1 MPKLSF
7 SKIVSLLVGIVV
19 TIPIFI
25 IYTSFVN
32 IDYEIWAHLRSYV
45 LPELIINTIKLVFGV
60 SFGTLILGVPLAYFN
75 AFYNYPGRKL
85 FSFLAVLPMSLP
97 AYITAFVY
105 IALFDI
111 TGLWSLG
118 LKNLLGLEGFFPGI
132 RNVYGVSLVLSF
144 CFYPYVYLMAKNAF
158 ESQGRRA
165 FEVSEVMGISKS
177 KTLLKIV
184 LPLSRPWIIS
194 GLMLVIMETLAD
206 FGAVSI
212 FNYTTFT
219 TAIYRSWFGLFSLQ
233 SAQQLAALLVS
244 VVFIFM
250 TAEHFASSQK
260 NFTPVG
266 KSQATL
272 RRKKLSL
279 IQSFLVI
286 MFSSTVSLFA
296 FFIPLFMVGKWAL
309 KVASRDL
316 DSRYFSFVFNS
327 IEIAILVV
335 IILLILS
342 SCMSYAVR
350 KYKGAIGTTIK
361 HLSSLGYA
369 VPGSVLAVGTFLFLT
384 FVESSLKLPQRILT
398 SGLVALLVG
407 LSIRF
412 YSIALTPLTASFLRV
427 SDSHFHIIALSGQ
440 KKIQGFFK
448 AILPMIKP
456 GLLTAALLVFV
467 EVMKEMPMTL
477 MTRPFGKETLAIR
490 IFEMTSEGEWERA
503 ALPSFF
509 LIIVSLI
516 PTILLFIQSEKSYE
530 K

>member
-1 MPKLSF
+1 MLKLSF
-7 SKIVSLLVGIVV
+7 SKIISLLVGIVV

-25 IYTSFVN
+25 IYTSFLN
-32 IDYEIWAHLRSYV
+32 IDYEIWAHLKSYV
-45 LPELIINTIKLVFGV
+45 LPELVINTIKLIIGV
-60 SFGTLILGVPLAYFN
+60 SLGTLCLGLPLAYFN
-75 AFYNYPGRKL
+75 AFFQYPGRKL
-85 FSFLAVLPMSLP
+85 FSFLAILPMSLP

-105 IALFDI
+105 VALFDV

-118 LKNLLGLEGFFPGI
+118 LKNFFALEGFLPGI
-132 RNVYGVSLVLSF
+132 RNIYGVSLVLSF

-158 ESQGRRA
+158 ETQGRRA
-165 FEVSEVMGISKS
+165 FEVSEVMGLSKS
-177 KTLLKIV
+177 KTLFKIV

-250 TAEHFASSQK
+250 TAEQFASSKK
-260 NFTPVG
+260 NFTSVG
-266 KSQATL
+266 KSQTLL
-272 RRKKLSL
+272 RRKQLSP
-279 IQSFLVI
+279 IRSIAVI
-286 MFSSTVSLFA
+286 AFSSIVSVFA
-296 FFIPLFMVGKWAL
+296 FFIPLFMVGKWAI
-309 KVASRDL
+309 KVAARDL

-327 IEIAILVV
+327 IEIATLVV
-335 IILLILS
+335 VVLLILS

-350 KYKGAIGTTIK
+350 KYKGVIGASIK

-384 FVESSLKLPQRILT
+384 FVETSLRLPQRLLT
-398 SGLVALLVG
+398 SGLLALIVG

-412 YSIALTPLTASFLRV
+412 YSIALTPLTASFLRI
-427 SDSHFHIIALSGQ
+427 SDSHFHIIALSNQ
-440 KKIQGFFK
+440 SKIRSFFK
-448 AILPMIKP
+448 AIFPMIKP
-456 GLLTAALLVFV
+456 GLLVAALLVFV

-503 ALPSFF
+503 ALPAFF
-509 LIIVSLI
+509 LILVSLI
-516 PTILLFIQSEKSYE
+516 PTILLFLQSEKSYE